1 MEIVPSWDCRAASCM
16 KRTIFDLMLPRGAVQ
31 REVKS
36 RRFVQT
42 WTGEAYACPVLACTF
57 PNCGFGKGSV
67 IDEGSIWQGD
77 RLPGS
82 DGILKLCLNYESDR
96 NIKGIDENGADD
108 ARLKE

>member
-1 MEIVPSWDCRAASCM
+1 MLVLSCLYVSKLRVR
-16 KRTIFDLMLPRGAVQ
+16 KR
-31 REVKS
+31 
-36 RRFVQT
+36 
-42 WTGEAYACPVLACTF
+42 
-57 PNCGFGKGSV
+57 SV

-96 NIKGIDENGADD
+96 NIKALMRNGADD

>member
-1 MEIVPSWDCRAASCM
+1 MLVLSHLYVSKLRVR
-16 KRTIFDLMLPRGAVQ
+16 KR
-31 REVKS
+31 
-36 RRFVQT
+36 
-42 WTGEAYACPVLACTF
+42 
-57 PNCGFGKGSV
+57 SV

-96 NIKGIDENGADD
+96 SIKALMRNGADD